1 MKAIS
6 IIFSLMLSL
15 GVLAGPASAQRSQPI
30 CEDAHYLVRNNSNH
44 DIKVVDVE
52 YKDKWVRFPSTRNR
66 VIEAG
71 ERTTWQRDTPGLAYS
86 ASTRARII
94 YKSRKGGK
102 WVLQETKKSLR
113 TYCFG
118 YDTFLIFDVKLG
130 STWWWLPL
138 QPPRH
143 AAFAADRL

>member
-6 IIFSLMLSL
+6 TIFSVILSL
-15 GVLAGPASAQRSQPI
+15 SVLTGPASAQRSLPI
-30 CEDAHYLVRNNSNH
+30 CEDAHYSVRNNSKH

-52 YKDKWVRFPSTRNR
+52 YKDKVKGKWVRFPSTRNR

-71 ERTTWQRDTPGLAYS
+71 ERTIWQRDTPGLAQS
-86 ASTRARII
+86 EATRARII

-102 WVLQETKKSLR
+102 WVLQETKKSLK

-118 YDTFLIFDVKLG
+118 YDTFFIFDVN
-130 STWWWLPL
+130 
-138 QPPRH
+138 
-143 AAFAADRL
+143 